1 VTSFHFGAIA
11 HDNEA
16 VSQQIITSE
25 PSSSTRPTSLGS
37 YESVEDLSSSK
48 FPTPSPITLEGTQL
62 VRKFRS
68 ERPVDELP
76 PPDKVLIFV
85 ALWRVLLE
93 NGSKDGRPIPEDDDE
108 QDGMDTNEGKARGRY
123 ADVLCSV
130 NVNVTNKSLVEV
142 DEVRLWFA
150 ESSSNMRIRDYAL
163 FVEVE
168 K

>member
-1 VTSFHFGAIA
+1 V
-11 HDNEA
+11 
-16 VSQQIITSE
+16 
-25 PSSSTRPTSLGS
+25 PLGS
-37 YESVEDLSSSK
+37 YTSVENLSTK

-93 NGSKDGRPIPEDDDE
+93 NGSADGRPIPDDEDDED
-108 QDGMDTNEGKARGRY
+108 DMDTDGQKARGRY

-130 NVNVTNKSLVEV
+130 NVNVTNKSQAEV
-142 DEVRLWFA
+142 DEVRAWFTA
-150 ESSSNMRIRDYAL
+150 SSDNMRIRDYAL

>member
-1 VTSFHFGAIA
+1 M
-11 HDNEA
+11 
-16 VSQQIITSE
+16 
-25 PSSSTRPTSLGS
+25 
-37 YESVEDLSSSK
+37 
-48 FPTPSPITLEGTQL
+48 TLEGIQL

-68 ERPVDELP
+68 ERPVEELP

-93 NGSKDGRPIPEDDDE
+93 NGSKDGRPMPEMDDDVA
-108 QDGMDTNEGKARGRY
+108 GASAGNGKARGRY

-130 NVNVTNKSLVEV
+130 NVNVANTSEAEV
-142 DEVRLWFA
+142 NEVRAWFK
-150 ESSSNMRIRDYAL
+150 ESSSNMRIRDYGL